1 MKTFQEL
8 GLEENILRAITE
20 QGFVHPTD
28 IQEQTIPAILG
39 SSQDTIALAQ
49 TGTGKTAGFGLPL
62 IQEIDIENKQ
72 VQVMILAPT
81 RELCLQIT
89 KDLEGYGKYA
99 NKVAIT
105 AVYGGA
111 SIDTQI
117 KSLKKGAHIVVGTP
131 GRTLDLIKR
140 KTLKINNLKR
150 LVLDEA
156 DEMLNM
162 GFREDLDS
170 ILETTP
176 KEKQTLLFSATMP
189 QGVRQISKRY
199 MNSPLELT
207 SGKKNIGAENVRHEY
222 YVVKSSDRYSALKR
236 LVDVHIDMYS
246 IVFCRTRA
254 EAKEI
259 ASKLGRDGY
268 NADAL
273 HGDLSQA
280 QRDHVM
286 NRFREKQLQVL
297 VATDVAARG
306 IDVDDLTHVI
316 NYSLPDDSEVYLH
329 RSGRTGRAGKQ
340 GISIIISHTQQS
352 RKIKDLE
359 RMIGKSF
366 EYKEVPSGEVICEK
380 RLYQLMD
387 KVENV
392 QIDEKEIE
400 RFLPAITKKMEW
412 MGREELLKRFIS
424 VEFNHFLEY
433 YRDAY
438 DLNAKNQKGQRGQ
451 KGNHTEPDLGY
462 SRFFINLGARDKMS
476 AANLIGLINDSTQ
489 RRDLKI
495 GKIDIQRN
503 FAFFEVETSQEALI
517 LKSFKNVFD
526 RGRKVIVELSK
537 PDTKMGGG
545 NSKPPRKKSYGKKG
559 KKKRTW
565 QGF

>member
-8 GLEENILRAITE
+8 GLEENILKAITE

-39 SSQDTIALAQ
+39 SSEDTIALAQ

-62 IQEIDIENKQ
+62 IQEIDSSNKE
-72 VQVMILAPT
+72 VQVLILAPT

-99 NKVAIT
+99 QKVAIT

-111 SIDTQI
+111 SIETQI

-131 GRTLDLIKR
+131 GRTLDLIRR
-140 KTLKINNLKR
+140 KTLKINNLQR

-162 GFREDLDS
+162 GFREDLDA

-199 MNSPLELT
+199 MKSPLELT
-207 SGKKNIGAENVRHEY
+207 SGKKNTGTANVHHEY
-222 YVVKSSDRYSALKR
+222 YVVKSSDRYVALKR
-236 LVDVHIDMYS
+236 LLDVHLDMYS
-246 IVFCRTRA
+246 IVFCRTRS

-259 ASKLGRDGY
+259 AGKLGKDRY

-286 NRFREKQLQVL
+286 GRFRDKQLQVL

-316 NYSLPDDSEVYLH
+316 NYSLPDDPEIYLH

-340 GISIIISHTQQS
+340 GISIIISHTHQGN
-352 RKIKDLE
+352 KIKELE
-359 RMIGKSF
+359 KMVDKKF
-366 EYKEVPSGEVICEK
+366 DYKEVPSGELICEK

-387 KVENV
+387 KVESVNV
-392 QIDEKEIE
+392 DEKEIE
-400 RFLPAITKKMEW
+400 RFLPAINKKLEW
-412 MGREELLKRFIS
+412 LSREELLKRFIS

-433 YRDAY
+433 YRDAGN
-438 DLNAKNQKGQRGQ
+438 LNAKSQKGGQ
-451 KGNHTEPDLGY
+451 SKASNNPEAGY
-462 SRFFINLGARDKMS
+462 SRFFLNIGKRDRLD

-503 FAFFEVETSQEALI
+503 FSFFEVETQHEGLI
-517 LKSFKNVFD
+517 LKAFKNVQD

-537 PDTKMGGG
+537 PEGKNGG
-545 NSKPPRKKSYGKKG
+545 NSKPSKPFKGKKG
-559 KKKRTW
+559 KKKQKW
-565 QGF
+565 QGAKA

>member
-8 GLEENILRAITE
+8 GLAENILRAITE

-28 IQEQTIPAILG
+28 IQEQTIPAILD
-39 SSQDTIALAQ
+39 SSEDMIALAQ

-62 IQEIDIENKQ
+62 IQEIDSNNNQ
-72 VQVMILAPT
+72 VQVLILAPT

-99 NKVAIT
+99 DKVAIT

-111 SIDTQI
+111 SIETQI

-140 KTLKINNLKR
+140 KTLKINNLRR

-162 GFREDLDS
+162 GFREDLDA

-199 MNSPLELT
+199 MKNPLELT
-207 SGKKNIGAENVRHEY
+207 SGKKNTGAENVVHEY
-222 YVVKSSDRYSALKR
+222 YVVKSSDRYAALKR
-236 LVDVHIDMYS
+236 LVDVHVNMYS

-316 NYSLPDDSEVYLH
+316 NYSLPDDPEVYLH

-340 GISIIISHTQQS
+340 GISIILSHMQQS
-352 RKIKDLE
+352 RKIRDLE
-359 RMIGKSF
+359 KMIGKAF

-380 RLYQLMD
+380 RLYKLID
-387 KVENV
+387 RVENV
-392 QIDEKEIE
+392 VVDEREIE
-400 RFLPAITKKMEW
+400 RFLPAINQKLEW
-412 MGREELLKRFIS
+412 MSREELLKRFIS
-424 VEFNHFLEY
+424 VEFNQFLEY
-433 YRDAY
+433 YRDAH
-438 DLNAKNQKGQRGQ
+438 DLNAKRQKGGR
-451 KGNHTEPDLGY
+451 KDKTEADVGY
-462 SRFFINLGARDKMS
+462 SRFFINLGKKDKLN
-476 AANLIGLINDSTQ
+476 AANLIGLINDTTES
-489 RRDLKI
+489 RDLKI

-503 FAFFEVETSQEALI
+503 FAFFEVESEKEAFI
-517 LKSFKNVFD
+517 LKSFKNTFD
-526 RGRKVIVELSK
+526 RGRKVIVEPSK
-537 PDTKMGGG
+537 PDSKKGGG
-545 NSKPPRKKSYGKKG
+545 SFSSKKKSKNKKG

>member
-39 SSQDTIALAQ
+39 SSEDTIALAQ

-62 IQEIDIENKQ
+62 IQEIDSNNNQ
-72 VQVMILAPT
+72 VQVLILAPT

-111 SIDTQI
+111 SIETQI

-140 KTLKINNLKR
+140 KTLKINNLRR

-162 GFREDLDS
+162 GFREDLDA

-199 MNSPLELT
+199 MKNPLELT
-207 SGKKNIGAENVRHEY
+207 SGKKNTGAENVIHEY
-222 YVVKSSDRYSALKR
+222 YVVKSSDRYAALKR
-236 LVDVHIDMYS
+236 LVDVHVNMYS

-286 NRFREKQLQVL
+286 NRFRDKQLQVL

-316 NYSLPDDSEVYLH
+316 NYSLPDDPEVYLH

-340 GISIIISHTQQS
+340 GISIILSHTQQS
-352 RKIKDLE
+352 RKIRDLE
-359 RMIGKSF
+359 KMIGKTF

-380 RLYQLMD
+380 RLYKLIDQVE
-387 KVENV
+387 KVV
-392 QIDEKEIE
+392 VDEREIE
-400 RFLPAITKKMEW
+400 RFLPAINQKLEW
-412 MGREELLKRFIS
+412 MSREELLKRFIS
-424 VEFNHFLEY
+424 VEFNQFLEY
-433 YRDAY
+433 YRDAH
-438 DLNAKNQKGQRGQ
+438 DLNAKRQKGGR
-451 KGNHTEPDLGY
+451 KDKTEADVGY
-462 SRFFINLGARDKMS
+462 SRFFINLGKKDKLN
-476 AANLIGLINDSTQ
+476 AANLIGLINDTTES
-489 RRDLKI
+489 RDLKI

-503 FAFFEVETSQEALI
+503 FAFFEVESEKEAFI
-517 LKSFKNVFD
+517 MKSFKNTFD

-537 PDTKMGGG
+537 PDSKKGGRSFSTK
-545 NSKPPRKKSYGKKG
+545 KKSKNKKG